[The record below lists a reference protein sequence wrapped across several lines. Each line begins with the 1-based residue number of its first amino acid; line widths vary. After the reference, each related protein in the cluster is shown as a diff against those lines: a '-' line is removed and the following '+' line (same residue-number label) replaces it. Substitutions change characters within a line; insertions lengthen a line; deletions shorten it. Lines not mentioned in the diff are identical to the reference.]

1 MQSQIRDLLSLHKF
15 DSVVCDF
22 LSVAPNFPDIGRA
35 VLFQHNVETM
45 IWRRHAEHASGPVRR
60 AYFQLQASRMFQT
73 ERRMCRDAAHVIA
86 VSPNDATK
94 MKDLFGIDNISEV
107 STGVDLDYFRRP
119 PVLPA
124 PQHDIVFVG
133 AMDWL
138 PNIDGARFFIDEIL
152 PIIRRSRPAC
162 SLVLAGRSPTPEILA
177 FADRDPLITVT
188 GTVPDVRPYLWNSRI
203 SIVPLRI
210 GGGTRLKIYEAMAA
224 GTPVVSTPVGAEG
237 LDVTNGS
244 DISLAVDP
252 GPFAASCLALL
263 QHDAQAASQ
272 STAALRLVES
282 RFSWEQVGRAFEKI
296 LLQNA
301 VRAR

>member
-1 MQSQIRDLLSLHKF
+1 
-15 DSVVCDF
+15 
-22 LSVAPNFPDIGRA
+22 
-35 VLFQHNVETM
+35 
-45 IWRRHAEHASGPVRR
+45 
-60 AYFQLQASRMFQT
+60 
-73 ERRMCRDAAHVIA
+73 
-86 VSPNDATK
+86 
-94 MKDLFGIDNISEV
+94 
-107 STGVDLDYFRRP
+107 
-119 PVLPA
+119 
-124 PQHDIVFVG
+124 
-133 AMDWL
+133 
-138 PNIDGARFFIDEIL
+138 
-152 PIIRRSRPAC
+152 
-162 SLVLAGRSPTPEILA
+162 
-177 FADRDPLITVT
+177 
-188 GTVPDVRPYLWNSRI
+188 LWNSRI